1 MKLEGIYAPVPTPFD
16 RSGNVDHKNLEFNF
30 RKWMNLP
37 LDGIVVSGSNGEC
50 PLLSFRERVDLFGAS
65 AALAK
70 GKIKVIAGVHCPSTR
85 ETAEL
90 AIEASRAGVDA
101 LLLLPPHYY
110 KGQNST
116 ESLEKFFFEI
126 ADSSPA
132 PLVLYNMPSNTGVN
146 LGASLV
152 AKIATHGNIIGIK
165 DSSADIVQIATIC
178 RDAPEGFGV
187 FAGSGSYFLP
197 FLAVGCSGGTMGVA
211 NLFAGPCRDIF
222 ASFKKGN
229 LDRARRIQLSMIG
242 INQAVTARFGV
253 PGLKS
258 AMDHAGLYDG
268 PVKPPL
274 LDADETTK
282 REIAGIFDKFRQFYE
297 EEYA

>member
-1 MKLEGIYAPVPTPFD
+1 VKLEGIYAPVPTPFD
-16 RSGNVDHKNLEFNF
+16 RSGGIDLKNLEHNF
-30 RKWMNLP
+30 RKWLALP

-50 PLLSFRERVDLFGAS
+50 PLLSFRERVELFGAS

-70 GKIKVIAGVHCPSTR
+70 GKIRVIAGIHCPSTR
-85 ETAEL
+85 ETSEL

-110 KGQNST
+110 KGQNSP
-116 ESLEKFFFEI
+116 ESLEKFFFDI
-126 ADSSPA
+126 ADISTA
-132 PLVLYNMPSNTGVN
+132 PVVIYNMPSNTGFN
-146 LGASLV
+146 LSAPVVSRISSH
-152 AKIATHGNIIGIK
+152 ANIIGIK

-197 FLAVGCSGGTMGVA
+197 SLAVGCSGGTMGVA

-222 ASFKKGN
+222 ISFRNGD
-229 LDRARRIQLSMIG
+229 LDRAKRIQLAMIG

-253 PGLKS
+253 PGLKA
-258 AMDHAGLYDG
+258 AMDHAGLYGG
-268 PVKPPL
+268 PVRPPL
-274 LDADETTK
+274 MDADERT
-282 REIAGIFDKFRQFYE
+282 RNEINGIFEKFHQFCE
-297 EEYA
+297 EGYP